1 MKAKV
6 AEVIYREDLYPRVK
20 TDPALVQ
27 KYAEN
32 IDVLPPIEINQ
43 NNILIDGYHRLTAY
57 KKLNIDE
64 IEVTVTETNSE
75 EEVYRLSI
83 ERNAKFGMQMNR
95 EDKKACARRLYRF
108 GDGVPEGEI
117 AKLLS
122 VTPKTVS
129 EYVKD
134 IKTQVEEEKN
144 QKIFDM
150 WLSCHTQDEIA
161 EAVNMTQQAIDKRL
175 KELQLL
181 ENFPKVV
188 KLSAL
193 YDGGSLV
200 IFTISEFLLK
210 LSICCD
216 FL

>member
-1 MKAKV
+1 
-6 AEVIYREDLYPRVK
+6 
-20 TDPALVQ
+20 LV
-27 KYAEN
+27 
-32 IDVLPPIEINQ
+32 P
-43 NNILIDGYHRLTAY
+43 G
-57 KKLNIDE
+57 
-64 IEVTVTETNSE
+64 
-75 EEVYRLSI
+75 
-83 ERNAKFGMQMNR
+83 GW
-95 EDKKACARRLYRF
+95 
-108 GDGVPEGEI
+108 EG
-117 AKLLS
+117 
-122 VTPKTVS
+122 
-129 EYVKD
+129 
-134 IKTQVEEEKN
+134 
-144 QKIFDM
+144 
-150 WLSCHTQDEIA
+150 HTQDEIA